1 MVCPVCIID
10 GAIIAS
16 CRFFGVPDVVTAVFL
31 GVLLSQF
38 ANITLRYLKE
48 KLLLEKTYRG
58 SLVFITAVYSTLT
71 LLAMRL
77 VGMF

>member
-1 MVCPVCIID
+1 MVCPVCVVD
-10 GAIIAS
+10 GIVIAS
-16 CRFFGVPDVVTAVFL
+16 CRFFGLPDVVTAVFL

-48 KLLLEKTYRG
+48 KLLLDKTIKG
-58 SLVFITAVYSTLT
+58 SLMFILGVYIVLT

>member
-1 MVCPVCIID
+1 MPCPVCIID

-48 KLLLEKTYRG
+48 KLLLEKTIKG
-58 SLVFITAVYSTLT
+58 SLIFILGVYIVLT

-77 VGMF
+77 IGMF